1 MKVNQRKQR
10 KQRFWIILLNFS
22 GGCIDF
28 RKYKNEIVKVP
39 IHEGRFTDMRCPDSH
54 FFEVTS
60 TDEGRKIGAET
71 ISINGNGY

>member
-1 MKVNQRKQR
+1 MRA
-10 KQRFWIILLNFS
+10 IILEN
-22 GGCIDF
+22 I
-28 RKYKNEIVKVP
+28 KEIVKVP